1 MPPFAAIA
9 DDFTGATDLALTLQR
24 EGWRTAL
31 TVGVPLPG
39 APLPDIDALVVAL
52 KSRTVEARE
61 AIDWSLAS
69 AKALRAA
76 SYQQLF
82 FKYCSTFDS
91 TDAGNIGPVTD
102 ALMGALDID
111 FTIACPAFP
120 ANGRTVYSG
129 HLFVGN
135 LPLSE
140 SPMKDHPL
148 TPMRDANL
156 VRVLQRQ
163 TPRKVGLI
171 PYAAVDGG
179 IAALKAAFAAA
190 RRDGIEIAIVDAVTE
205 RHLRDIGHACDDMAL
220 VTGGSGV
227 SMGLP
232 SATGARRPTAPPPFP
247 VHGGGEAILAGSCS
261 QATRNQ
267 VAREI
272 AGGTTSYRLDP
283 AALPD
288 RAALSGWIRA
298 QRSDAR
304 LLIYSTADPA
314 DVRAAQA
321 ANDGVS
327 ARIEKVLAHAA
338 ADCVVFG
345 RTRIVVA
352 GGETSGAVV
361 EQLGIRNLEVGPEIA
376 PGVPWTRD
384 LAHPAL
390 VLALKS
396 GNFGG
401 PDFFSEAFER
411 IR

>member
-9 DDFTGATDLALTLQR
+9 DDFTGATDLALTLRR
-24 EGWRTAL
+24 EGWRAVL
-31 TVGVPLPG
+31 TVGIPQPG
-39 APLPDIDALVVAL
+39 TPLPDADALVVAL
-52 KSRTVEARE
+52 KSRTIDPRQ
-61 AIDWSLAS
+61 AIEWSVTS
-69 AKALRAA
+69 AKTLRAA
-76 SYQQLF
+76 GYRQIF

-91 TDAGNIGPVTD
+91 TDLGNIGPVAD
-102 ALMGALDID
+102 ALMRELGTS

-129 HLFVGN
+129 HLFVGDR
-135 LPLSE
+135 LLSD

-148 TPMRDANL
+148 TPMRDPDL

-163 TPRKVGLI
+163 TSRKVGLI

-179 IAALKAAFAAA
+179 AVTLRKAFKAAKEA
-190 RRDGIEIAIVDAVTE
+190 GIEIAIVDAVTE
-205 RHLRDIGHACDDMAL
+205 QHLRDIGLACGDMAL

-232 SATGARRPTAPPPFP
+232 AASGARPPTTPPPFP
-247 VHGGGEAILAGSCS
+247 VSKGGEAILAGSCS
-261 QATRNQ
+261 LATRVQ
-267 VAREI
+267 VAKEI
-272 AGGTTSYRLDP
+272 GAGTTSYRLDP
-283 AALPD
+283 ADLPD
-288 RAALSGWIRA
+288 AATLAAWIRA
-298 QRSDAR
+298 QRPNAR
-304 LLIYSTADPA
+304 LMIYSTADPA
-314 DVRAAQA
+314 EVRAAQVA
-321 ANDGVS
+321 DSSVS
-327 ARIEKVLAHAA
+327 ARIEEVLAQAA
-338 ADCVVFG
+338 ADCVAQG

-361 EQLGIRNLEVGPEIA
+361 EKLGVRNLEIGPEIA

-401 PDFFSEAFER
+401 ADFFREAFER
-411 IR
+411 IP